1 MTIER
6 RDIGLG
12 EIKFATD
19 SDMSFSGYGAIF
31 GNVDSYGDTIAKGA
45 FKGTLTGHKKAG
57 TMPLMLSQHGGFLSS
72 DMTPVGVWT
81 DMHEDD
87 KGLWVE
93 GKLAPTPRGQEL
105 YTLMKMTP
113 RPAIDGLSIGFMT
126 KEFSLRTKPDEP
138 RRTLKAVELLEVS
151 LVSMPANP
159 KARVQNVK
167 SFDAMFFRGIERDL
181 RSDAGLSGSAAVR
194 AVAILKK
201 HLRDGGV
208 DVPEPEARDEQT
220 AAELRSFVERI
231 RALSPVTK

>member
-1 MTIER
+1 MSIER
-6 RDIGLG
+6 RQFGLG
-12 EIKFATD
+12 EIKFATE
-19 SDMSFSGYGAIF
+19 SDMTFSGYGAVF
-31 GNVDSYGDTIAKGA
+31 GNVDSYGDVISPGA
-45 FKGTLTGHKKAG
+45 FKGTLTAHKKAG
-57 TMPLMLSQHGGFLSS
+57 TAPLMLFEHGGMLGSG
-72 DMTPVGVWT
+72 MTPVGVWT
-81 DMHEDD
+81 DIHEDE

-105 YTLMKMTP
+105 HTLMKMTP

-126 KEFSLRTKPDEP
+126 KEFSMRTRPEEP

-167 SFDAMFFRGIERDL
+167 SFDAMFFRGFEREL

-208 DVPEPEARDEQT
+208 EVPETDPRDEDA
-220 AAELRSFVERI
+220 AAELRAFAARI